1 MGAVAIFIIIISALL
16 TLVVLIQNSKGG
28 GIASNFASNTQV
40 MGVKKQ
46 AEYIEKVTW
55 VLIISL
61 MLLCIGAG
69 VGNKGGSDKDNTD
82 SVVKEG
88 EVKTTQPPSGFVAPG
103 SSNTVAPPPAGGG
116 PTGQTKPPF

>member
-1 MGAVAIFIIIISALL
+1 MGALAIIIIIISAFL

-61 MLLCIGAG
+61 MLLCISAG
-69 VGNKGGSDKDNTD
+69 VGNKGAVDRANIE
-82 SVVKEG
+82 SVVKDG
-88 EVKTTQPPSGFVAPG
+88 EVQTPAPPQGPGALMPG
-103 SSNTVAPPPAGGG
+103 STNTVTPPPAG
-116 PTGQTKPPF
+116 TGQKP

>member
-1 MGAVAIFIIIISALL
+1 MGVLSVFIILICVLL

-40 MGVKKQ
+40 VGVKKQ

-55 VLIISL
+55 VLIILL

-69 VGNKGGSDKDNTD
+69 VGNKGAIDRKETESKVKDGD
-82 SVVKEG
+82 
-88 EVKTTQPPSGFVAPG
+88 VKTTPAPAANPGF
-103 SSNTVAPPPAGGG
+103 NTPVPPPAGGPSG
-116 PTGQTKPPF
+116 KP

>member
-1 MGAVAIFIIIISALL
+1 MGAIAIIIIIISALL

-69 VGNKGGSDKDNTD
+69 VGNKGAVDRGNIE
-82 SVVKEG
+82 SVVKDG
-88 EVKTTQPPSGFVAPG
+88 EVQTPTPPPGALAPG
-103 SSNTVAPPPAGGG
+103 NTNTVTPPPPPTGGG
-116 PTGQTKPPF
+116 TGGPK